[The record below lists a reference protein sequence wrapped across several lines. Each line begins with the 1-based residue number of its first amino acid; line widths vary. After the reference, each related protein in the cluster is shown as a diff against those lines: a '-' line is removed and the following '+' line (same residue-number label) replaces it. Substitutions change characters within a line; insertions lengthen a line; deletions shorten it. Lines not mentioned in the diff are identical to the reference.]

1 MTRNCV
7 LFRVDGTREHGWEA
21 FSRCLTFAY
30 ALQRRRR
37 PCHFL
42 SRLEPNTLAALVKR
56 GDNQWLSADAAVGTP
71 EDLEELT
78 REIRRLRPAAV
89 VVDDPN
95 CCPEYLAEITA
106 LGTLAMCIDQE
117 ASYRFPSQLVVH
129 PALNKGVGEY
139 DVCPGT
145 QVLAG
150 PRYAV
155 VRPGIRRI
163 RPIRGQEPPEP
174 FRAVVTF
181 GDDPNNWTSRAVKA
195 LMGIKQL
202 ARIDILARIGHPK
215 LKQWEEL
222 AEANKGRVTVST
234 EVLDQSRRISRCHL
248 AITEAD
254 TGALELACVGVPMLV
269 MVQNEVYWP
278 TAQRLEE
285 EGAANLLGWHEA
297 VKENTLK
304 MAAENLLKDP
314 ADRRVMA
321 RAGRALIDGRGP
333 DRLVTALE
341 IMLHP
346 SRLIEQDMR
355 EAA

>member
-1 MTRNCV
+1 MNRNAV
-7 LFRVDGTREHGWEA
+7 LFRVDGNKAQGWEA
-21 FSRCLTFAY
+21 FERCLTFAY

-37 PCHFL
+37 PAHFL
-42 SRLEPNTLAALVKR
+42 SRLEPALLGSLVKR
-56 GDNQWLSADAAVGTP
+56 GDNQWLSAESAVGTP
-71 EDLEELT
+71 DDLEEMT

-89 VVDDPN
+89 VIDDPH
-95 CCPEYLAEITA
+95 CSPEYLAEIIA
-106 LGTLAMCIDQE
+106 LGPLVFCLDSE
-117 ASYRFPSQLVVH
+117 ANYRFASQLIVH
-129 PALNKGVGEY
+129 PLLNKTSNDY
-139 DVCPGT
+139 DVCPGS

-150 PRYAV
+150 PRYAI

-174 FRAVVTF
+174 FRCVVSL
-181 GDDPNNWTSRAVKA
+181 GDDPNNWTTRAVKA
-195 LMGIKQL
+195 LMPLKL
-202 ARIDILARIGHPK
+202 LSRIDILARMGHPK

-222 AEANKGRVTVST
+222 AEANKGRVTVSIDT
-234 EVLDQSRRISRCHL
+234 QDQSRRISRCHF

-254 TGALELACVGVPMLV
+254 THSLELACVGVPMLI
-269 MVQNEVYWP
+269 MVQNEVYWT

-297 VKENTLK
+297 LKESTLRQ
-304 MAAENLLKDP
+304 AAENILKD
-314 ADRRVMA
+314 AGERRMMA

-346 SRLIEQDMR
+346 SRQIDMR